1 MLLEKLA
8 RQEEAERLKK
18 EHLARL
24 QKLAKLRD
32 EVSQNESNDG
42 GSPTQISPIL
52 GRPKISPSLTGAAKE
67 ETAPKSTNI
76 QDVQPRAANR
86 AEVLNNYK
94 QEHKRMREQMK
105 ARLKA
110 EYMERLRRERA
121 AKKRKSGES
130 QIAGEGKNQDSVDSD
145 GAGPALMG
153 ALGMKSN

>member
-1 MLLEKLA
+1 
-8 RQEEAERLKK
+8 
-18 EHLARL
+18 
-24 QKLAKLRD
+24 
-32 EVSQNESNDG
+32 
-42 GSPTQISPIL
+42 
-52 GRPKISPSLTGAAKE
+52 
-67 ETAPKSTNI
+67 
-76 QDVQPRAANR
+76 
-86 AEVLNNYK
+86 
-94 QEHKRMREQMK
+94 MREQMK